1 MKIFVMKRAGPF
13 DALTGQSSQ
22 RLNLETRTRHIAQL
36 GRRIRSGDALSNEER
51 EFLGSS
57 LLRIANGEDPY
68 RALCL
73 EVDKAG
79 QRREGLHT
87 AASKKRL
94 AIGWIA
100 AVSNKAD
107 PKSISVKDAIA
118 AAARYFGYSPGTMKK
133 YWNQG
138 ERSLDFD
145 L

>member
-1 MKIFVMKRAGPF
+1 MRRAGPF
-13 DALTGQSSQ
+13 DVLTGQSSQ

-36 GRRIRSGDALSNEER
+36 GRRIRSGDTLSSEER

-68 RALCL
+68 RVLCL
-73 EVDKAG
+73 EVDKPG
-79 QRREGLHT
+79 QRREGMYL
-87 AASKKRL
+87 ASIRKRM

-100 AVSNKAD
+100 AASHKAS
-107 PKSISVKDAIA
+107 PKPMSVKDAIA
-118 AAARYFGYSPGTMKK
+118 AAARHFGYSPGTMKK
-133 YWNQG
+133 MWNEG

>member
-1 MKIFVMKRAGPF
+1 MKSFVMKRAGPF
-13 DALTGQSSQ
+13 DALTGQSNQ

-36 GRRIRSGDALSNEER
+36 GRRIRSGDTLSNEER

-68 RALCL
+68 RVLCL
-73 EVDKAG
+73 EVDKPG
-79 QRREGLHT
+79 QRREGMYL
-87 AASKKRL
+87 ASIRKRM

-100 AVSNKAD
+100 AASHKAN
-107 PKSISVKDAIA
+107 PKPMSVKNAIA
-118 AAARYFGYSPGTMKK
+118 AAARHFGYSPGTIKK
-133 YWNQG
+133 MWNEG

>member
-1 MKIFVMKRAGPF
+1 MRKATPF
-13 DALTGQSSQ
+13 DALTAQSSQ

-36 GRRIRSGDALSNEER
+36 GRRIRSGDVLSNEER

-68 RALCL
+68 RVLCL
-73 EVDKAG
+73 EVDKPG
-79 QRREGLHT
+79 QRREGMYL
-87 AASKKRL
+87 ASIRKRM

-100 AVSNKAD
+100 AATHKAN
-107 PKSISVKDAIA
+107 PKPMSVKNAIA
-118 AAARYFGYSPGTMKK
+118 DAARHFGYSLGTMKK
-133 YWNQG
+133 MWNEG